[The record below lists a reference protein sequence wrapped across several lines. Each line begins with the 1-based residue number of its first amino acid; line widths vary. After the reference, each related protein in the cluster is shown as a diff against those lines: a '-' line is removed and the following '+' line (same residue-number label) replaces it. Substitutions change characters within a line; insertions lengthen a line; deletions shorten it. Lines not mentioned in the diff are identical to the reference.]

1 MTYQSFLYCLWWSCL
16 CNLCLHDIRSVQ
28 VTRFSLSLLCSQVF
42 LDVFLPRIQINREE
56 NKTASSHSVSI
67 PFFPLLGCLS
77 ASLLVFLRFSFF
89 FFFRNVTLPRRGR
102 PVWVLSLSP
111 LYVHTSQ
118 RSEEVRSQGEMTGE
132 ERREKTDSFMWQA
145 SRGPE
150 HMLFANI
157 EASLSL
163 LSHKSVWV
171 ETVRKRRWKASQKKM
186 WRLHPSPH
194 PSSPHINSQFSAKVL
209 KQLFKPPQILFELFQ
224 FCISYQSDSTS
235 LK

>member
-89 FFFRNVTLPRRGR
+89 FFFATSPCHVEDGQFEFFHFLHFTCTQAKGQRRLGARVRWQEKKEEKRPILSCGKHLVDLNICSLQTL
-102 PVWVLSLSP
+102 
-111 LYVHTSQ
+111 
-118 RSEEVRSQGEMTGE
+118 
-132 ERREKTDSFMWQA
+132 
-145 SRGPE
+145 
-150 HMLFANI
+150 
-157 EASLSL
+157 
-163 LSHKSVWV
+163 
-171 ETVRKRRWKASQKKM
+171 KRRS
-186 WRLHPSPH
+186 H
-194 PSSPHINSQFSAKVL
+194 FSATKVC
-209 KQLFKPPQILFELFQ
+209 E
-224 FCISYQSDSTS
+224 
-235 LK
+235 